1 MFVVHATKLWPSDWL
16 LGFNPQICFI
26 CNQESSGIGIREGNA
41 LSVSPDGGS
50 YKISALSI
58 LSSSG
63 FVIASS
69 CKDITVLAT
78 KHHGID
84 SAVQSIRSSDARTLS
99 AQRGTEPILRQM
111 PFLLEVLQHVF
122 WR

>member
-1 MFVVHATKLWPSDWL
+1 MFVIHVAKLWPSYIHRQL
-16 LGFNPQICFI
+16 LIHKCVLF
-26 CNQESSGIGIREGNA
+26 CNQESSGSGLREENA

-63 FVIASS
+63 FVITSS

-78 KHHGID
+78 KHHGMC
-84 SAVQSIRSSDARTLS
+84 SAVQSIGSLGAR
-99 AQRGTEPILRQM
+99 AHRDR
-111 PFLLEVLQHVF
+111 
-122 WR
+122 